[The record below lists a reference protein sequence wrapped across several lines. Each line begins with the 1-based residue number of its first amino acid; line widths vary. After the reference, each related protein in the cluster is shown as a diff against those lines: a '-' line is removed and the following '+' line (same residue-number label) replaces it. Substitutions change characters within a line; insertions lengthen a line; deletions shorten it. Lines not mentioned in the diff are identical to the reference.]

1 MDISV
6 ITPVYKGQKYLDKL
20 VNMIS
25 KNVKLLKQQHPN
37 IEVEL
42 IFVNDYPELPLRFFE
57 EKGTNFRIVFME
69 NIKNE
74 GIHQS
79 RVNGLERATGKFI
92 YFLDQDDEIADNCLL
107 SQFGQIKDADVIVA
121 NGYRK
126 FPDRNELL
134 YSRNLALKLARKER
148 MYIYG
153 TDMILSPGQCLI
165 KKTAIPDQW
174 KENIMKVNGCD
185 DLFLWLLMFQT
196 ECKFVLNQDRL
207 YYHTETED
215 NFSASSENMTDSF
228 EDMCDILESANLI
241 DNWKVRILRR
251 RYRLKVAMKNSSN
264 PFTKFFIAIKNIDVI
279 IHTIGYKLAGF
290 Y

>member
-1 MDISV
+1 MDISI
-6 ITPVYKGQKYLDKL
+6 ITPIYKGQKYLDML
-20 VNMIS
+20 ISMIS
-25 KNVKLLKQQHPN
+25 KNVNILKQQHPN

-42 IFVNDYPELPLRFFE
+42 IFVNDYPEVPLQVFE
-57 EKGTNFRIVFME
+57 QADTNFKIIFME
-69 NIKNE
+69 NNKNE
-74 GIHQS
+74 GIHQT
-79 RVNGLERATGKFI
+79 RVNGLARAAGKFI
-92 YFLDQDDEIADNCLL
+92 YFLDQDDEITDNCLS
-107 SQFGQIKDADVIVA
+107 SQFNRIQDADVIVA

-134 YSRNLALKLARKER
+134 YSRDLALKLAQKER

-165 KKTAIPDQW
+165 RKKAIPDQW

-196 ECKFVLNQDRL
+196 ECKFVLNRDQL

-215 NFSASSENMTDSF
+215 NFSASSDNMTSSF
-228 EDMCDILESANLI
+228 EDMCDILEDEHLI
-241 DNWKVRILRR
+241 DNWKIRILRR
-251 RYRLKVAMKNSSN
+251 RYRLKVAMKKNSN
-264 PFTKFFIAIKNIDVI
+264 PITKSVIALKNLDVI

>member
-1 MDISV
+1 MDISI
-6 ITPVYKGQKYLDKL
+6 ITPIYKGQKYLDML
-20 VNMIS
+20 ISMIS
-25 KNVKLLKQQHPN
+25 KNVNILKQQHPT

-42 IFVNDYPELPLRFFE
+42 IFVNDYPEVPLQVFE
-57 EKGTNFRIVFME
+57 HADTNFKIIFME
-69 NIKNE
+69 NNNNE
-74 GIHQS
+74 GIHQT
-79 RVNGLERATGKFI
+79 RVNGLARAAGKFI
-92 YFLDQDDEIADNCLL
+92 YFLDQDDEITDNCLS
-107 SQFGQIKDADVIVA
+107 SQFNRIQDADIIVA

-134 YSRNLALKLARKER
+134 YSRDLALKLAQKER

-165 KKTAIPDQW
+165 RKKAIPDQW

-185 DLFLWLLMFQT
+185 DMFLWLLMFQT
-196 ECKFVLNQDRL
+196 ECKFGLNRDRL

-215 NFSASSENMTDSF
+215 NFSASSDNMTSSF
-228 EDMCDILESANLI
+228 EDMCDILEDEHLI
-241 DNWKVRILRR
+241 DNWKIRILRR
-251 RYRLKVAMKNSSN
+251 RYRLKVAMKKNSN
-264 PFTKFFIAIKNIDVI
+264 PITKSVIALKNLDVI